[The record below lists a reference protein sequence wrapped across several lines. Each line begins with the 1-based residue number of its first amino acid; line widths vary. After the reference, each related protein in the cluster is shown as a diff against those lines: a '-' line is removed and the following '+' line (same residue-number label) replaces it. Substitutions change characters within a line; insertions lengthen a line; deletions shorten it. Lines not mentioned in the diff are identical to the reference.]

1 MVKSS
6 PSINVDKI
14 NDVCVYSNTQIDK
27 LKREILQN
35 KGFMNMVIHDMRN
48 PTVAIKL
55 GLKDTINSLKE
66 IEFLLKDTKQF
77 NEKCQ

>member
-1 MVKSS
+1 
-6 PSINVDKI
+6 
-14 NDVCVYSNTQIDK
+14 
-27 LKREILQN
+27 
-35 KGFMNMVIHDMRN
+35 MNMVIHDMRN